1 MNVVTFDDVI
11 EAGKEVAKVLR
22 KVESSVAVSESA
34 AGGLINW
41 TALKG
46 SSTFTVYAGNDLLSE
61 INNRM

>member
-34 AGGLINW
+34 AGGLINA
-41 TALKG
+41 AL
-46 SSTFTVYAGNDLLSE
+46 VAVAGASDFY
-61 INNRM
+61 

>member
-34 AGGLINW
+34 AGGLINA
-41 TALKG
+41 ALVAVAGASDFYKG
-46 SSTFTVYAGNDLLSE
+46 GMIV
-61 INNRM
+61 